1 VNESE
6 YAHQALS
13 DVIPLRDLFGMLFFV
28 SVGMLLN
35 PVVAWQQAGTLVWI
49 VPGIALGKAAIL
61 AVIVRAFGYWNVVPL
76 AAGLTLFQVGE
87 FAFVLARTGRSI
99 GAIPEDV
106 YTLTLNTAIVT
117 MALTPAASGL
127 VPWLYGRFWPK
138 RSRETFETINLPSAG
153 LSNHVIV
160 AGAGRVGRVIAGGLA
175 DLQLPFVVIESDD
188 RRIRQARAAGFP
200 VIYGDATQ
208 PVVLEAAWLQHAR
221 AILVTVPAF
230 ADVRSIVRAVR
241 SVRPELPIIARAE
254 GPEAVR
260 ALYALGIQEVTSPEF
275 EAAIE
280 MTTQALMHFDVPANE
295 VLRVAGAMR
304 RETYADPARGTR
316 T

>member
-1 VNESE
+1 
-6 YAHQALS
+6 
-13 DVIPLRDLFGMLFFV
+13 
-28 SVGMLLN
+28 MLLN
-35 PVVAWQQAGTLVWI
+35 PACGGERAGTLALI
-49 VPGIALGKAAIL
+49 VLAVSVGKAAIL

-76 AAGLTLFQVGE
+76 AVGLTLFQVGE

-106 YTLTLNTAIVT
+106 YALTLNTAIVT
-117 MALTPAASGL
+117 MALTPVVSSL

-138 RSRETFETINLPSAG
+138 RSRETFETINLPPAG
-153 LSNHVIV
+153 LADHVIV
-160 AGAGRVGRVIAGGLA
+160 AGAGRVGRAIADGLA
-175 DLQLPFVVIESDD
+175 GLKLPFVMIESDD
-188 RRIRQARAAGFP
+188 RRIQQARGAGFP

-208 PVVLEAAWLQHAR
+208 SVVLEAAWLHKAR

-230 ADVRSIVRAVR
+230 ADVRSIVRATR
-241 SVRPELPIIARAE
+241 HVRPDLPIIARAE

-280 MTTQALMHFDVPANE
+280 MTTQALMHFDVQADE
-295 VLRVAGAMR
+295 VLRIAGAMR
-304 RETYADPARGTR
+304 RETYADPARTAR